1 MWTFVCC
8 LLSNK
13 AFVVYHVSYWPREL
27 PFKEITHRT
36 LSFRA
41 SSSQLAFS
49 LSDRFLH
56 SFARTF
62 KRSSLSCEW
71 EEQHEIHQYP
81 KIWCPFSSLTL
92 TMPLRAIMSFFFAS
106 EKHMNAVRGG
116 MGTVGSF
123 CNGEGAPAVD
133 ENLLSVVRKLEGGT
147 FSEERKT

>member
-1 MWTFVCC
+1 M
-8 LLSNK
+8 
-13 AFVVYHVSYWPREL
+13 L
-27 PFKEITHRT
+27 PSLEQ
-36 LSFRA
+36 SFRCLSCELLA
-41 SSSQLAFS
+41 KRIALQRNHSPYFVISCFLVQLAFS